1 MNESAADVRAAF
13 IEKFKEEPNLYHS
26 PGRINLIG
34 EHVDYNDGFVMPGA
48 IDKGIFFAVTLN
60 DSEKINCYSIDFDE
74 SISVPLS
81 DVKKM
86 EGWKNYVLGVVNEFQ
101 KLNLPLKGFNCA
113 FGGNIPIGGG
123 MSSSAALEGGISYSL
138 NELCNFQLSRKE
150 LALLGQRAEHNF
162 PGVMCGIMDQYA
174 NMMGKENT
182 VLLLDCRNVTNED
195 IPLHIE
201 GYEIVLINTKVHHS
215 LAGSEY
221 NERRKECEKGMD
233 ILKRELNIQSFRDI
247 HDPAELLPFKN
258 EMGDKV
264 YRRCLFVVE
273 EILRT
278 QKAAMRLKQ
287 NDIIGFGELMFQT
300 HEGLKDLYEVS
311 CKELDFLVDA
321 AKENKDIIGARLMGG
336 GFGGCTINIVKH
348 EGVESFL
355 VKILSSYKKK
365 FNISAENYKVK
376 VVNGTHFL

>member
-1 MNESAADVRAAF
+1 MNESAADVRAVF
-13 IEKFKEEPNLYHS
+13 IEKFKAEPKLFYS

-34 EHVDYNDGFVMPGA
+34 EHVDYNDGFVMPAA

-74 SISVPLS
+74 SISIPLS
-81 DVKKM
+81 EIKKM
-86 EGWKNYVLGVVNEFQ
+86 EGWKNYILGVVNEFQ
-101 KLNLPLKGFNCA
+101 KLKLPLKGFNCA

-138 NELCNFQLSRKE
+138 NELCNFKLSRKE

-174 NMMGKENT
+174 NMMSKEKS
-182 VLLLDCRNVTNED
+182 VLLLDCKNITHKE
-195 IPLHIE
+195 IPLQIE
-201 GYEIVLINTKVHHS
+201 GYEIILINTKVHHS
-215 LAGSEY
+215 LASSEY
-221 NERRKECEKGMD
+221 NQRRKECEKGME
-233 ILKRELNIQSFRDI
+233 ILHRELNIQSFRDI
-247 HDPAELLPFKN
+247 DDPAQLLPFKE

-278 QKAAMRLKQ
+278 KKAASLLKQ
-287 NDIIGFGELMFQT
+287 NDISAFGELMFQT
-300 HEGLKDLYEVS
+300 HKGLKNLYEVS
-311 CKELDFLVDA
+311 CKELDFLVDE
-321 AKENKDIIGARLMGG
+321 AKENKDVIGSRLMGG
-336 GFGGCTINIVKH
+336 GFGGCTINIIKH

-355 VKILSSYKKK
+355 VKTLSSYKKE
-365 FNISAENYKVK
+365 FGIDAENYKVK
-376 VVNGTHFL
+376 VVNGTHSL

>member
-13 IEKFKEEPNLYHS
+13 IEKFKEEPTLFYS

-48 IDKGIFFAVTLN
+48 IDKGIFFGVTLN

-81 DVKKM
+81 EVKKT
-86 EGWKNYVLGVVNEFQ
+86 EGWKNYVLGIVNEFQ
-101 KLNLPLKGFNCA
+101 KLKLPLKGFNCA

-123 MSSSAALEGGISYSL
+123 MSSSAALEGGISFSL
-138 NELCNFQLSRKE
+138 NELCNLQLSRKK

-174 NMMGKENT
+174 NMMGKENK
-182 VLLLDCRNVTNED
+182 VLLLDCMNVTHED
-195 IPLHIE
+195 VPLHIE
-201 GYEIVLINTKVHHS
+201 GYQIILINTKVHHS

-221 NERRKECEKGMD
+221 NQRRKECEKGIA
-233 ILKRELNIQSFRDI
+233 ILKRELNIESFRDI
-247 HDPAELLPFKN
+247 TDPAGLLPFKN

-278 QKAAMRLKQ
+278 QKAAALLKE
-287 NDIIGFGELMFQT
+287 NDITGFGKLMYQT
-300 HEGLKDLYEVS
+300 HAGLKELYEVS
-311 CKELDFLVDA
+311 CKELDFLVNT
-321 AKENKDIIGARLMGG
+321 AKENKDVIGARLMGG

-355 VKILSSYKKK
+355 VKILSAYKKE
-365 FNISAENYKVK
+365 FNINAENYKVK
-376 VVNGTHFL
+376 IVDGTHFL

>member
-1 MNESAADVRAAF
+1 MNESAADVRVAF
-13 IEKFKEEPNLYHS
+13 IEKFKEEPKLFYS

-74 SISVPLS
+74 SISIPLS
-81 DVKKM
+81 GVKKM
-86 EGWKNYVLGVVNEFQ
+86 GGWKNYVLGIVNEFQ
-101 KLNLPLKGFNCA
+101 QLKLPLKGFNCA

-174 NMMGKENT
+174 NMMGKENK
-182 VLLLDCRNVTNED
+182 VLLLDCRNITHED

-221 NERRKECEKGMD
+221 NQRRKECEKGMA
-233 ILKRELNIQSFRDI
+233 ILRRELNIQSFRDI
-247 HDPAELLPFKN
+247 KDPAELLAFKD

-264 YRRCLFVVE
+264 YKRCLFVVE

-278 QKAAMRLKQ
+278 QKAATLLKE
-287 NDIIGFGELMFQT
+287 NNIIGFGESMFQT
-300 HEGLKDLYEVS
+300 HKGLKELYEVS

-321 AKENKDIIGARLMGG
+321 AKENKDVIGARLMGG

-355 VKILSSYKKK
+355 VKILSAYKKE
-365 FNISAENYKVK
+365 FNINAENYKVK
-376 VVNGTHFL
+376 VVNGTHLI